1 MSDQRYKNSGL
12 VADYAAFK
20 QQQKATAQLVKAA
33 EKQYKQQCE
42 HAITSAYTNRMND
55 DSRLGEKDMW

>member
-1 MSDQRYKNSGL
+1 VQAYERYKQSGL

-33 EKQYKQQCE
+33 
-42 HAITSAYTNRMND
+42 
-55 DSRLGEKDMW
+55 